1 VTSSEELRQV
11 LKRDLFGSVS
21 RLARGGE
28 ARVLRDCTDARWWL
42 RPLARHL
49 LGREGRALQR
59 LEGIER
65 IPTLQFISRDRL
77 ERRWI
82 EGLPMQIARP
92 EDPAYFREALRLLRR
107 LHAHDLTHN
116 DLAKETNWLVTP
128 EGLPALVDFQLAR
141 HAPQRGRL
149 FRMLAHGDLRH
160 LLKHKRQYLP
170 GHLTARQRAIL
181 AQPSPISRT
190 WRATVKPVYLFVT
203 RRLLGWS
210 DREGAG
216 DRQENSRGR
225 RL

>member
-1 VTSSEELRQV
+1 MTSSEELRQV

-42 RPLARHL
+42 RPFARHL

-92 EDPAYFREALRLLRR
+92 EDPAYFR
-107 LHAHDLTHN
+107 
-116 DLAKETNWLVTP
+116 
-128 EGLPALVDFQLAR
+128 
-141 HAPQRGRL
+141 
-149 FRMLAHGDLRH
+149 
-160 LLKHKRQYLP
+160 
-170 GHLTARQRAIL
+170 
-181 AQPSPISRT
+181 
-190 WRATVKPVYLFVT
+190 
-203 RRLLGWS
+203 
-210 DREGAG
+210 
-216 DRQENSRGR
+216 
-225 RL
+225 

>member
-1 VTSSEELRQV
+1 MTSSEALQQV

-21 RLARGGE
+21 RLSQGGE
-28 ARVLRDCTDARWWL
+28 TRVLRDCSDARWWL

-65 IPTLQFISRDRL
+65 IPTLQSSSRDRL
-77 ERRWI
+77 ERQWI

-92 EDPAYFREALRLLRR
+92 GNPAYFRKALQLLRR
-107 LHAHDLTHN
+107 LHARDLTHN

-141 HAPQRGRL
+141 HAPRRGRL

-181 AQPSPISRT
+181 AQPSPLSRV
-190 WRATVKPVYLFVT
+190 WRATVKPLYLFVT

-216 DRQENSRGR
+216 DRQGMSRGG
-225 RL
+225 